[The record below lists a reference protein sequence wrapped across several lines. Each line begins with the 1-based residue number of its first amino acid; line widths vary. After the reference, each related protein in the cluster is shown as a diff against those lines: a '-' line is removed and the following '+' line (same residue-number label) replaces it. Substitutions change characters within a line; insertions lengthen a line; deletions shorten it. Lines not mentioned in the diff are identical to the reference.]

1 MFYQLVLYFQD
12 FLRQAGLWPYANV
25 FRYQTFRMAFAVVT
39 SFFLLMAFAPAV
51 IRILR
56 RLKIGDAADFGV
68 DAANQFYASRAGT
81 PTMGGILILPAIL
94 ISTAV
99 WADIGNFYVI
109 LGMITVAWLGMLGGF
124 DDFLK
129 LVKKSRDGLRMWEKL
144 IFQVGLAVLLAFFLY
159 QMGGRV
165 QLPEGGT
172 GIALN
177 LPFYKFPIALAFWS
191 FALVAILVVAGT
203 SNAVNLTDGMDGLAI
218 GSMVPPTLVFLVICY
233 VAGRIDYARYLF
245 IPYVPGTGEL
255 AIFCGAGLHGRY
267 GQPGPGR
274 RHRIR
279 GPGHAAGS
287 APLAG
292 RRPVRYGGLQRD
304 AAGGVLQVHQAYA
317 RRGAEVAED
326 VAAASP
332 FSTGRM
338 GRDADGRPVLAG
350 GRDVR
355 RPGPGYAETAVGTW
369 RKKGCQPLHRSDP
382 ARRHSWPR
390 RSGSIAV

>member
-1 MFYQLVLYFQD
+1 
-12 FLRQAGLWPYANV
+12 
-25 FRYQTFRMAFAVVT
+25 
-39 SFFLLMAFAPAV
+39 
-51 IRILR
+51 
-56 RLKIGDAADFGV
+56 V

-124 DDFLK
+124 DDYLK
-129 LVKKSRDGLRMWEKL
+129 LAKKSRDGLRMWEKL
-144 IFQVGLAVLLAFFLY
+144 IFQVGLAVLLAFFLF

-255 AIFCGAGLHGRY
+255 AIFCGAILGACLGFLWY
-267 GQPGPGR
+267 NCSPAQIFMGDT
-274 RHRIR
+274 
-279 GPGHAAGS
+279 GS
-287 APLAG
+287 LAL
-292 RRPVRYGGLQRD
+292 GGAIGYVALATRQE
-304 AAGGVLQVHQAYA
+304 VLLL
-317 RRGAEVAED
+317 
-326 VAAASP
+326 
-332 FSTGRM
+332 
-338 GRDADGRPVLAG
+338 LAG
-350 GRDVR
+350 GLFVMEACSVMLQV
-355 RPGPGYAETAVGTW
+355 GYFKFTKRTRGAGQRLLRMSPLHHHFQLGGWAETQTVVRFWLVGAMFAALALATLKL
-369 RKKGCQPLHRSDP
+369 R
-382 ARRHSWPR
+382 
-390 RSGSIAV
+390 